1 MRKQQKI
8 TVKSY
13 VHYRGELVEF
23 DDLPPDVKQKAATE
37 LALRYFNTLFAGK
50 AVFTVS
56 DDPNGP
62 RPGAGFYK
70 TEEKEE
76 VKFETTFPT
85 S

>member
-13 VHYRGELVEF
+13 VHYQGKVVEF
-23 DDLPPDVKQKAATE
+23 KDLPPDVKEKAATE

-62 RPGAGFYK
+62 RPGEGAYK
-70 TEEKEE
+70 TEEKEG
-76 VKFETTFPT
+76 VNYGT
-85 S
+85 